1 LPVFLLR
8 DNIAYESPKAKKHE
22 LFLEKHGDRRSDPYY
37 WLNDRTN
44 PEVID
49 YLQQENAYTEAV
61 MQPLLGFRET
71 LFAEMKSRIAATEIS
86 ARVHK
91 NGFYYYHRYEENKE
105 YPIYCRVAQNS
116 EEEAVLLDVN
126 ALAAGHAY
134 YQIGRVA
141 VSEDNRVLCFAEDT
155 VSRRIYTLRFK
166 HATSDQY
173 YPEQINGTSGEVIWA
188 NDHNTIFYVLRD
200 PETLRAYRVMKHKL
214 GTSVDLDELVYEE
227 TDETFLTGLR
237 KSLSGRF
244 IFIESEATLS
254 TETWLLD
261 ADAPDK
267 DPELFQG
274 RKEKHEYAISHQ
286 DSRFFILSNFGAM
299 NFKLC
304 VCSLSCRN
312 MEEWVEVVPERSDVL
327 LEGVVA
333 FEKYIVLTERFQGLN
348 RIRILTNNREDYHVT
363 FPDEAYMVY
372 VGANYDYNGTRF
384 RLNYSSPSTPPSE
397 FDFTLEDKSLNVV
410 YEKVVLGGFS
420 KNNYEVKRL
429 HCPGDDGRQIPITIV
444 YHRERVKTGTP
455 SPLLLYGYG
464 SYGYSL
470 DPYFSIDRLSLLDR
484 GVIFAMAHIR
494 GGQEMGRSWYEE
506 GKLLRKMNTFT
517 DFINCAAYLIAN
529 RYTSANQLLAMGGSA
544 GGLLMGAV
552 ANMRPD
558 LFKAMVAAVPFVDV
572 VTTMLDDRIPLTTF
586 EYDEWGNPND
596 PEYYFYMK
604 SYSPYDNI
612 KNQSY
617 PAILITAGLHDSQ
630 VQYWEPAKYAAR
642 LRELQ
647 ASSEP
652 ILLYTEMD
660 AGHSGAS
667 GRFERYR
674 ETALI
679 YSFLLDQ
686 VGLADKC

>member
-1 LPVFLLR
+1 MNPPQA
-8 DNIAYESPKAKKHE
+8 IKKE
-22 LFLEKHGDRRSDPYY
+22 VVLEKHGDQRSDPYY
-37 WLNDRTN
+37 WLNDRAN
-44 PEVID
+44 PEVIA
-49 YLQQENAYTEAV
+49 YLNQENAHTEAV
-61 MQPLLGFRET
+61 LRPLLGFREA
-71 LFAEMKSRIAATEIS
+71 LFAEMKSRIAAKEIS

-91 NGFYYYHRYEENKE
+91 NGYYYYHRYEENKE
-105 YPIYCRVAQNS
+105 HPVYCRATSNDGQ
-116 EEEAVLLDVN
+116 EEILLNVN
-126 ALAAGHAY
+126 TLAEGHAY
-134 YQIGRVA
+134 YQVGRMA
-141 VSEDNRVLCFAEDT
+141 VSEDNRTICFAEDT

-166 HATSDQY
+166 SATSDQY
-173 YPEQINGTSGEVIWA
+173 YPEKIPGTSGDVVWA
-188 NDHNTIFYVLRD
+188 NDHKTIFYVLRD
-200 PETLRAYRVMKHKL
+200 PETLRAYRVMRHQL
-214 GTSVDLDELVYEE
+214 GTSVDLDEIVYEE
-227 TDETFLTGLR
+227 TDETYLTGIR

-261 ADAPDK
+261 ADNPNK
-267 DPELFQG
+267 EPELFQK
-274 RKEKHEYAISHQ
+274 RMERHEYAVSHQ
-286 DSRFFILSNFGAM
+286 GSRFFILSNSGAM

-304 VCSLSCRN
+304 VCPVDSRH
-312 MEEWVEVVPERSDVL
+312 MEDWVEVIPEREDVL

-333 FEKYIVLTERFQGLN
+333 FEKFIVLTERYQGLN
-348 RIRILTNNREDYHVT
+348 RIRILTNDGQDYHVL

-372 VGANYDYNGTRF
+372 VGANYDYNGNRF
-384 RLNYSSPSTPPSE
+384 RLHYSSPSTPPSE
-397 FDFTLEDKSLNVV
+397 YDFSLENRSLNLV
-410 YEKVVLGGFS
+410 YEKEILGSFS
-420 KNNYEVKRL
+420 KYNYEVKRL
-429 HCPGDDGRQIPITIV
+429 HCPAADGRQIPVTLV
-444 YHRERVKTGTP
+444 YHKGKVKAGTP

-484 GVIFAMAHIR
+484 GVVFAMAHVR
-494 GGQEMGRSWYEE
+494 GGQEMGRMWYEE
-506 GKLLRKMNTFT
+506 GKLLQKMNTFT
-517 DFINCAAYLIAN
+517 DFISCASYLIDQG
-529 RYTSANQLLAMGGSA
+529 YTSAQQLMAMGGSA

-552 ANMRPD
+552 ANMRPE

-596 PEYYFYMK
+596 AVYYHYMK

-612 KNQSY
+612 KKQAY
-617 PAILITAGLHDSQ
+617 PAMLITAGLHDSQ

-642 LRELQ
+642 LREFQDSL
-647 ASSEP
+647 EP

-679 YSFLLDQ
+679 YTFLLDQ
-686 VGLADKC
+686 VGLADN

>member
-1 LPVFLLR
+1 MNP
-8 DNIAYESPKAKKHE
+8 PKANKKE
-22 LFLEKHGDRRSDPYY
+22 VVLEKHGDRRTDPYY
-37 WLNDRTN
+37 WLNDRSN
-44 PEVID
+44 PEVIT
-49 YLQQENAYTEAV
+49 YLHQENAHTEAV
-61 MQPLLGFRET
+61 LRPLMDFRQR
-71 LFAEMKSRIAATEIS
+71 LFEEMKSRIASTEIS

-91 NGFYYYHRYEENKE
+91 NGYYYYHRYEENKE
-105 YPIYCRVAQNS
+105 HPVYCRVAENNGQ
-116 EEEAVLLDVN
+116 EEILLDVN
-126 ALAAGHAY
+126 VLAEGHAY
-134 YQIGRVA
+134 YQIGRVT

-166 HATSDQY
+166 QANADQY
-173 YPEQINGTSGEVIWA
+173 YPEEIQGTSGDVVWA
-188 NDHNTIFYVLRD
+188 SDHKTIFYVLRD
-200 PETLRAYRVMKHKL
+200 PETLRAYKVMKHKL
-214 GTSVDLDELVYEE
+214 GASVDLDEVIYEE
-227 TDETFLTGLR
+227 ADETFLTGLR

-261 ADAPDK
+261 ADKPDK
-267 DPELFQG
+267 EPELFQI
-274 RKEKHEYAISHQ
+274 RKDRHEYAISHQ
-286 DSRFFILSNFGAM
+286 DSRFFILSNSGAM
-299 NFKLC
+299 NFKLF
-304 VCSLSCRN
+304 VCRVDCRS
-312 MEEWVEVVPERSDVL
+312 MEEWVEVIPEREDVL

-333 FEKYIVLTERFQGLN
+333 FEKYIVLTERYQGLN
-348 RIRILTNNREDYHVT
+348 RIRILTNERQDYYVP

-372 VGANYDYNGTRF
+372 VGANYNYNGKRF

-397 FDFTLEDKSLNVV
+397 YDFSLEDRSLKLV
-410 YEKVVLGGFS
+410 YEKVVLGGFNKS
-420 KNNYEVKRL
+420 NYEVKRL
-429 HCPGDDGRQIPITIV
+429 HCPGADGRQIPITLV
-444 YHRERVKTGTP
+444 YHKGIVKAGTT

-484 GVIFAMAHIR
+484 GVIFAMAHVR

-506 GKLLRKMNTFT
+506 GKLLQKMNTFT
-517 DFINCAAYLIAN
+517 DFISCALHLIDHG
-529 RYTSANQLLAMGGSA
+529 YTSAKQLMAMGGSA

-596 PEYYFYMK
+596 SVYYHYMK

-612 KNQSY
+612 RNQSF
-617 PAILITAGLHDSQ
+617 PAMLITAGLHDSQ

-642 LRELQ
+642 LREFQ
-647 ASSEP
+647 VGSEP

-679 YSFLLDQ
+679 YTFLLDQ
-686 VGLADKC
+686 VGLANN